1 MPHRIAVN
9 HWSWRMCILK
19 GPISNAFACRSFLL
33 FMLRH
38 PSLILHFRPPLTWG
52 RHMWVRS
59 LCIKFWNEV
68 IPSAWHER
76 GQHRGEKG
84 TFLFCHLSPQR
95 ILGML
100 YLLFLLEW
108 TVHML
113 PSGYPCFVFLFSE
126 SWKASHPCVHPG
138 WFIGRPYSSRYLVLV
153 F

>member
-100 YLLFLLEW
+100 YLLFSIRMNGTHASQWISMLCLSLLWKLES
-108 TVHML
+108 V
-113 PSGYPCFVFLFSE
+113 PSLC
-126 SWKASHPCVHPG
+126 ASRVIY
-138 WFIGRPYSSRYLVLV
+138 WQAL
-153 F
+153 